1 MVMSAFLMLLF
12 IAAAHQGATDPP
24 ELSPE
29 ARAYIEIHFVL
40 AKRAEAASDFA
51 QAAEEYEGIL
61 KKYPKSLPEAY
72 HNLGLVYYLQR
83 KYEAAIENFSQGI
96 QLKPGMLGARLLLGS
111 SYLSIEQPEKALPH
125 LRYAHKEKASAESA
139 TYLGLAH
146 RALKN
151 YAAANRYFQLALK
164 NTEQKDKILYFIGES
179 YLKQSERVSNKLAE
193 QYPNSQ
199 YDYWMA
205 AKILDNQDWHEL
217 AATEYIHAA
226 KNDPRNASLFYP
238 LARLLAILG
247 MPAASQLA
255 LERYRQLMPLDRKA
269 ALDAGNLPKTQPS
282 NVGLRIDY
290 EAELR
295 ALTPVLEHDV
305 PPLPMLNVDVN
316 DALGKRLAS
325 TQNGTWKLAIDHLLH
340 ARWEQAI
347 SALGTLR
354 VAPSDWLRDYLT
366 VRAYLWN
373 DEYHKAEEILNHRN
387 LTSQKSPA
395 LEMLRWEVAQ
405 QLSFFYFDRL
415 LHEYP
420 QSAHARFVNAR
431 TLNARGKR
439 EALEEYQAAIEA
451 DSNFTEA
458 RIALADYYLSNAKYE
473 EALAECQMALE
484 VSAYSSPAKIR
495 IGRIYIKLRDAKKGI
510 PYLEGALRSEPEDA
524 QARADLARGW
534 ELLGETDKAVAE
546 YKRALA
552 LDPTLNRL
560 HYVLARIYRKI
571 GKTDL
576 ADAEYRTFKQNED
589 SDRTK
594 HLERVRHLRES
605 SESEP

>member
-1 MVMSAFLMLLF
+1 MSASLVFLLL
-12 IAAAHQGATDPP
+12 ATLGERAPDPP
-24 ELSPE
+24 DLSPQ
-29 ARAYIEIHFVL
+29 ARAYIEIHFL
-40 AKRAEAASDFA
+40 AAKRAEAAGDFA
-51 QAAEEYEGIL
+51 QAEEEYESIL
-61 KKYPKSLPEAY
+61 KTYPRSLPEVY

-83 KYEAAIENFSQGI
+83 KYEAAIEKLSGGI
-96 QLKPGMLGARLLLGS
+96 QLKPGMMGARLLLGS

-125 LRYAHKEKASAESA
+125 LRYAHKEKATAESA

-146 RALKN
+146 RAVTN
-151 YAAANRYFQLALK
+151 YPAANRYFQFALK
-164 NTEQKDKILYFIGES
+164 SIEQKDKILYFIGDS
-179 YLKQSERVSNKLAE
+179 YLKQSERVSNLLAE

-226 KNDPRNASLFYP
+226 KNDPRNASIFYP

-255 LERYRQLMPLDRKA
+255 LERYRQLMPLDHKA

-282 NVGLRIDY
+282 NVGLRIDH

-295 ALTPVLEHDV
+295 ALTPVSEHHL
-305 PPLPMLNVDVN
+305 PPLPMLNADVN

-325 TQNGTWKLAIDHLLH
+325 TQNIKWKLAIDHLLH
-340 ARWEQAI
+340 ARWPQAI
-347 SALGTLR
+347 SVLGSFR
-354 VAPSDWLRDYLT
+354 VGPSDWLRDYLIA
-366 VRAYLWN
+366 RAYLWN
-373 DEYHKAEEILNHRN
+373 DDYHKAEEILNSQH
-387 LTSQKSPA
+387 LTLQKPPA
-395 LEMLRWEVAQ
+395 VQMLRWEVAQ
-405 QLSFFYFDRL
+405 QLSFFYFNRL
-415 LHEYP
+415 LEEYP
-420 QSAHARFVNAR
+420 QSAHTRFLNAR
-431 TLNARGKR
+431 TLDARGKR
-439 EALEEYQAAIEA
+439 EALEEYQAAIAA
-451 DSNFTEA
+451 DPTLTEA

-473 EALAECQMALE
+473 EALVECQRALE

-510 PYLEGALRSEPEDA
+510 PYLEGALRSDPEDA

-571 GKTDL
+571 GMTEL

-594 HLERVRHLRES
+594 HLERVRHLREN